1 MNGDESIGSAL
12 NLSPSFD
19 GEGVSATP
27 GVTIASTLLCDERHN
42 TAINFRMIPS
52 ARPEGVVECPNCCY
66 RKMSPWMSLCFC
78 TIV

>member
-52 ARPEGVVECPNCCY
+52 ARPEGIE
-66 RKMSPWMSLCFC
+66 SSSA
-78 TIV
+78 